1 MKCLFIG
8 LGSIGQRHLRNL
20 KLILPEVEVS
30 AYRNSRKNNVPFLND
45 RNVPIRNI
53 DLIDHY
59 SIKEYFSL
67 HKALEKKP
75 DMVFIT
81 NPSIYHGEFAI
92 EAIKSGAFVF
102 IEKPLSA
109 DIKSAEEILSLE
121 NKLNTKKCMVGF
133 QYRYNP
139 VLIKLKEL
147 LDANI
152 IGKLVNGQIANGE
165 YLPNWHPYE
174 DYKYGYAARKEL
186 GGGALLT
193 QIHDL
198 DYSIYLFGMP
208 SFLFTM
214 GGKISSLEIDVEDS
228 VNISSNFRYNNGNL
242 PISINLDY
250 ISWPSRRTI
259 NLYGENGS
267 IFCDLNLNNLE
278 VKNRLTNE
286 ILKFDFSK
294 ISRNEIF
301 IRELKNF
308 LAFVRGTENPKV
320 DISEGLKSL
329 RFSIAAKKSL
339 LQNKPIFI

>member
-20 KLILPEVEVS
+20 KLILPEVEVL
-30 AYRNSRKNNVPFLND
+30 AYRNSRNNNVPFLND
-45 RNVPIRNI
+45 QNQPLRNI
-53 DLIDHY
+53 DLINFYD
-59 SIKEYFSL
+59 IKEYFSL
-67 HKALEKKP
+67 QKALENKP

-81 NPSIYHGEFAI
+81 NPSIYHGQFAI

-102 IEKPLSA
+102 IEKPLSV
-109 DIKSAEEILSLE
+109 DIESAEEILSLE
-121 NKLNTKKCMVGF
+121 KKLNQKKCMVGF
-133 QYRYNP
+133 QFRYSP

-147 LDANI
+147 LDENI
-152 IGKLVNGQIANGE
+152 IGNLVNGQIANGE

-174 DYKYGYAARKEL
+174 DYKYGYAAKKEL

-208 SFLFTM
+208 AFLFTI
-214 GGKISSLEIDVEDS
+214 GGKISSLEINVEDS
-228 VNISSNFRYNNGNL
+228 VNISTNFKYKNSNL

-267 IFCDLNLNNLE
+267 IFCDLNLNKIV
-278 VKNRLTNE
+278 VKKRSSNE
-286 ILKFDFSK
+286 IQKYDFSE
-294 ISRNEIF
+294 ITRNDIF

-308 LAFVRGTENPKV
+308 IAFVNGTGNPKV
-320 DISEGLKSL
+320 DIAEGIKSL
-329 RFSIAAKKSL
+329 KFAMAAKQSL
-339 LQNKPIFI
+339 LHKKPIFL

>member
-20 KLILPEVEVS
+20 KLILPEVEVL
-30 AYRNSRKNNVPFLND
+30 AYRNSRNNNVPFLND
-45 RNVPIRNI
+45 QNQPLRNI
-53 DLIDHY
+53 DLINFYD
-59 SIKEYFSL
+59 IKEYFSL
-67 HKALEKKP
+67 QKALENKP

-81 NPSIYHGEFAI
+81 NPSIYHGQFAI

-102 IEKPLSA
+102 IEKPLSV
-109 DIKSAEEILSLE
+109 DIESAEEILSLE
-121 NKLNTKKCMVGF
+121 KKLNQKKCMVGF
-133 QYRYNP
+133 QFRYSP

-147 LDANI
+147 LDENI
-152 IGKLVNGQIANGE
+152 IGNLVNGQIANGE

-174 DYKYGYAARKEL
+174 DYKYGYAAKKEL

-208 SFLFTM
+208 AFLFTI
-214 GGKISSLEIDVEDS
+214 GGKISSLEINVEDS
-228 VNISSNFRYNNGNL
+228 VNISTNFKYKNSNL

-267 IFCDLNLNNLE
+267 IFCDLNLNKIV
-278 VKNRLTNE
+278 VKKRSSNE
-286 ILKFDFSK
+286 IQKYDFSE
-294 ISRNEIF
+294 ITRNDIF

-308 LAFVRGTENPKV
+308 IAFVKGTGNPKV
-320 DISEGLKSL
+320 DIAEGIKSL
-329 RFSIAAKKSL
+329 KFAMAAKQSL
-339 LQNKPIFI
+339 LHKKPIFL